1 MYKPNCDLEIII
13 TEILSLFFFPQKII
27 LVLLTLSPPRLAYY
41 EIRYQFYNRD
51 QLMWSVVRHYSEQ
64 VTSCCINSSSF
75 GRYFI
80 I

>member
-1 MYKPNCDLEIII
+1 MYKPNCELAMIII
-13 TEILSLFFFPQKII
+13 EILSLFFFQKII

-64 VTSCCINSSSF
+64 VISYHSNS
-75 GRYFI
+75 
-80 I
+80 